1 MSISKAFVAQITD
14 FEKML
19 LNSRR
24 RITHDLEAVAVVV
37 CEISISKLKSSFD
50 FFLTLSIFISFS
62 VQTPAFEKILLKS
75 RRRLMHGLEAVALVL
90 HELSTRK
97 LNSNLAFILTLSI
110 SKAFVVQTPDFEKM
124 LLNSR
129 RRIAHDVEAVPV
141 VVLEISKGKLR
152 SNLAFFLTLS
162 ISIPFLVQISNFEK
176 IMLN

>member
-1 MSISKAFVAQITD
+1 MGISVPFLVQTPN

-19 LNSRR
+19 L
-24 RITHDLEAVAVVV
+24 
-37 CEISISKLKSSFD
+37 K
-50 FFLTLSIFISFS
+50 
-62 VQTPAFEKILLKS
+62 
-75 RRRLMHGLEAVALVL
+75 
-90 HELSTRK
+90 
-97 LNSNLAFILTLSI
+97 
-110 SKAFVVQTPDFEKM
+110 
-124 LLNSR
+124 SR